1 MNKIKSKFSI
11 NPIKIFIFFITIEVY
26 ILILFRF
33 TEDVTVK
40 KISYAISAIFFF
52 FLLIINSQIK
62 NHKNNIHFHLYTLI
76 IIYYFGLIGSLY
88 INYLNTDYVDFIKFI
103 ISPVYIIFGFKFSR
117 INNFKVLDSF
127 PTRFN
132 FYTLITLP
140 YIILIYELFINHFT
154 FGKNGPISIFAN
166 RNNAGLYLICLL
178 SLYNTLKIKP
188 IKNIFV
194 FMISGISFA
203 TIGVFSSIA
212 FSICLMIGN
221 RKQIVISLMTI
232 ALILFFIYNIEVN
245 IFLIERI
252 QAAIRSIIFIINGKI
267 NLESSYS
274 EIVYRVNTTDLS
286 VVFRLKHW
294 KELLNIYIN
303 ADFWNTIFGFG
314 IGSSILLTT
323 AQLAP
328 HNDYI
333 RLIFEC
339 GILSFFSFISMIFYV
354 IFKCGRRWESIP
366 LLTVILYF
374 FSENLIDNYIAMSLF
389 FYSSGSLLFRFTQKH
404 EYSKNFNLTY
414 YDNAQRI
421 GKKF

>member
-1 MNKIKSKFSI
+1 MNTNKSNYSI
-11 NPIKIFIFFITIEVY
+11 NPIKIFIFFSTIEVY
-26 ILILFRF
+26 ILILFRL
-33 TEDVTVK
+33 TEDVAIK

-52 FLLIINSQIK
+52 FLFIINSQIK
-62 NHKNNIHFHLYTLI
+62 NHKNNINIFLYTLL

-103 ISPVYIIFGFKFSR
+103 ISPAYIIFGFKFSQ

-140 YIILIYELFINHFT
+140 YIIWIYELFINHVT
-154 FGKNGPISIFAN
+154 FGQNGPISIFAN

-178 SLYNTLKIKP
+178 SLYNTLRIKP
-188 IKNIFV
+188 LKNIFV
-194 FMISGISFA
+194 YMISGISFA

-212 FSICLMIGN
+212 ISTCLLIGN
-221 RKQIVISLMTI
+221 RKQIAISFITI
-232 ALILFFIYNIEVN
+232 ALMILLIHNISINN
-245 IFLIERI
+245 ILIERI
-252 QAAIRSIIFIINGKI
+252 QAAIRNIIFIINGNI

-294 KELLNIYIN
+294 EELLNMYIN
-303 ADFWNTIFGFG
+303 ADFWNIIFGFG
-314 IGSSILLTT
+314 IGSSILLTA

-328 HNDYI
+328 HNDYL

-339 GILSFFSFISMIFYV
+339 GIISFFSFISIIFYV
-354 IFKCGRRWESIP
+354 IFKCGRRRESIP
-366 LLTVILYF
+366 LLAVILYF
-374 FSENLIDNYIAMSLF
+374 FSENLIDNYIAMSFF
-389 FYSSGSLLFRFTQKH
+389 FYSSGALLFRITQKMNIIKI
-404 EYSKNFNLTY
+404 S
-414 YDNAQRI
+414 I
-421 GKKF
+421 